1 MIVSKIK
8 IRNKLYINLH
18 AEQSVTGTFE
28 DISLLDND
36 LRTGIFCKV
45 LTKST
50 MQRIVKYFEN
60 DELNFDYLVIDFH
73 GIQDLQKHNEA
84 LFFRLLDALAEKTIV
99 LQNITQSVLNRL
111 SLSSLLKNEKPFHS
125 LIAIKNKSQVNE
137 KKFSINESNEVFEKE
152 FESKLKKYSSNHK
165 NKFHYSSSIY
175 LPRFINIKK
184 FIENDK
190 SFFLYTLYRLAI
202 KMSIGNDNR
211 TWQIKENDKDVV
223 LFCQNLNS
231 SIIASILSNFL
242 LLDITILDHIGPI
255 NKLYYGFE
263 DKIQKDKN
271 YIIVSDVVC
280 LGTEVRIAKNLIEFS
295 GGNYLGNVS
304 IVRVNTVLDK
314 HRFNDIEAVYEIS
327 KDKNPINYKILTAF
341 DIK

>member
-1 MIVSKIK
+1 MIVSKIAY
-8 IRNKLYINLH
+8 RNKLYINLH
-18 AEQSVTGTFE
+18 AEQSITGTFE

-50 MQRIVKYFEN
+50 VNRIVDYFEN
-60 DELNFDYLVIDFH
+60 KQLEFDYLVFDFN
-73 GIQDLQKHNEA
+73 GIEDVQKHSEA
-84 LFFRLLDALAEKTIV
+84 LFFRLIDSLAQKTLV
-99 LQNITQSVLNRL
+99 FQNITQNIISKLA
-111 SLSSLLKNEKPFHS
+111 LSSFLKNERQFEP
-125 LIAIKNKSQVNE
+125 LIAIKNRLQISIKKTSIYKSE
-137 KKFSINESNEVFEKE
+137 EVFEIE
-152 FESKLKKYSSNHK
+152 FEKKLKTYSSNHK
-165 NKFHYSSSIY
+165 NKFHYSSSVY

-202 KMSIGNDNR
+202 KMSVENEKR

-231 SIIASILSNFL
+231 SIIASVLSNFL

-263 DKIQKDKN
+263 DKILKEKN
-271 YIIVSDVVC
+271 YVIVSDVVC

-304 IVRVNTVLDK
+304 IVRINTVLDK

-327 KDKNPINYKILTAF
+327 KNKNPIKYKILTAL
-341 DIK
+341 DI